1 MITIKRQIHVAVNCL
16 FLFILFF
23 LSCGTTKKVKHKRY
37 KFDFVTSYSQFYLT
51 SDYGKK
57 ALEFTANP
65 DDNDHEDRL
74 YIQEKFITIYAG
86 SYGHIRG
93 ELFVLDKANP
103 NIEYELYDHV
113 AEGGLDVE
121 SGELQI
127 LHCPT
132 SAVELKVKVK
142 PGIYRIRVLF
152 SKLYTNQLDE
162 FEGDD
167 RYRIEV
173 WPDDNIEKK
182 VLKRYK
188 LPWMH
193 KNDE

>member
-1 MITIKRQIHVAVNCL
+1 MIFSNL
-16 FLFILFF
+16 FVFIVFF
-23 LSCGTTKKVKHKRY
+23 LSCGTTKKGKPMKY

-51 SDYGKK
+51 SDHGDKSIEDNTSY
-57 ALEFTANP
+57 P
-65 DDNDHEDRL
+65 DDNDLEDRL
-74 YIQEKFITIYAG
+74 YIEEKFITIYAG

-121 SGELQI
+121 TGELQI

-132 SAVELKVKVK
+132 SAVEFKVKVK
-142 PGIYRIRVLF
+142 PGIYRVRVLF

-173 WPDDNIEKK
+173 WPDNNIEKK